1 MAGISARL
9 LAATV
14 VCAWLPLVAGLAKL
28 GDKDALVALYEATS
42 GASWSLS
49 VDAPDDEMLKPGG
62 NDGWDLTSDPCPTG
76 WNESWHGVACVD
88 PCYTPIDGA
97 DCRFGRITGLNLQF
111 NGLQGTIPDVVF
123 DKLINLTTVDLSHNS
138 LSGTIPTTVGKLRN
152 AQMLQL
158 SHNLLSGTIPTE
170 IRTMGSHVPPDEMA
184 TPLEDLITAEN
195 QASSDS
201 NGTTYDLELQQTMG
215 LSQLD
220 LSNNLLNGTLPT
232 TIGELVNLQAVDV
245 SNNAEL
251 GADGCCEFADSYYT
265 SFYGYNTTIPTE
277 IGMLKKLQVLKM
289 DWARFMRHMPTEIGN
304 LRNLQFWRL
313 QGSYETNQ
321 VSGTIPTEF
330 GKLRKLTEFM
340 MENNTLSG
348 TLPSEI
354 ANMYSLEKFTVQD
367 NQISGTLP
375 ENMGDIQFLNWWDTF
390 GNKLEGD
397 IPESIQ
403 KLGSLDYLYIQNEH
417 SDVLRNHY
425 CKQRIEASAIGRK
438 YNWQVLANEYYNF
451 KHVSACANPFDV
463 QGAFE
468 RLSGD
473 V

>member
-1 MAGISARL
+1 MRADLPPPQDPVVGTSFFPPDVCDAQPVMGGSWLFQPRTAHRARAGRRPRLQGLPFPLSALCLGLQHTQHTAVLAGLRSSAHRGRMAGISARL

-195 QASSDS
+195 QEQRKQAMPPMTSSSSRRWASRSSTSRTTCSTARCRRPSASSS
-201 NGTTYDLELQQTMG
+201 TCRRSTCRTTRSLALTAAASLQT
-215 LSQLD
+215 
-220 LSNNLLNGTLPT
+220 PT
-232 TIGELVNLQAVDV
+232 TRPSTA
-245 SNNAEL
+245 
-251 GADGCCEFADSYYT
+251 
-265 SFYGYNTTIPTE
+265 TTP
-277 IGMLKKLQVLKM
+277 
-289 DWARFMRHMPTEIGN
+289 
-304 LRNLQFWRL
+304 
-313 QGSYETNQ
+313 
-321 VSGTIPTEF
+321 
-330 GKLRKLTEFM
+330 
-340 MENNTLSG
+340 
-348 TLPSEI
+348 PS
-354 ANMYSLEKFTVQD
+354 
-367 NQISGTLP
+367 P
-375 ENMGDIQFLNWWDTF
+375 
-390 GNKLEGD
+390 
-397 IPESIQ
+397 P
-403 KLGSLDYLYIQNEH
+403 
-417 SDVLRNHY
+417 R
-425 CKQRIEASAIGRK
+425 
-438 YNWQVLANEYYNF
+438 
-451 KHVSACANPFDV
+451 SACSRSF
-463 QGAFE
+463 
-468 RLSGD
+468 RS
-473 V
+473 